1 VREDRK
7 VDLGLDA
14 AGYQRVGPLTE
25 QVLAMLARTDGQLNM
40 DDESTP
46 DSIRLRFGVSKKAF
60 KQALGRLLRER
71 KIEFTKPGIRL
82 VNK

>member
-1 VREDRK
+1 
-7 VDLGLDA
+7 
-14 AGYQRVGPLTE
+14 
-25 QVLAMLARTDGQLNM
+25 MLSRTDGQLNM

-46 DSIRLRFGVSKKAF
+46 DSIRLRFSVSKKAF